1 VGHGIILKN
10 GAALA
15 PGMIC
20 CIFGIVYSYNN
31 YRPVNKEELFNLCHA
46 SLRNIIEQIFGVL
59 KRRFRILLL
68 APEYNL
74 DIQARIPVALSA
86 IHNFIRTHEP
96 GEEALLES
104 PDILTN
110 DNFGEA
116 PVAGIVE
123 QEADVQRDNI
133 AEQMWDDYLHVCE
146 ERGIIDT
153 IEDGEGDNSE
163 DDEERD
169 RSDESNDD

>member
-1 VGHGIILKN
+1 
-10 GAALA
+10 
-15 PGMIC
+15 
-20 CIFGIVYSYNN
+20 
-31 YRPVNKEELFNLCHA
+31 
-46 SLRNIIEQIFGVL
+46 
-59 KRRFRILLL
+59 L

-86 IHNFIRTHEP
+86 IHNFIRTYEP

-116 PVAGIVE
+116 PVVGIVE
-123 QEADVQRDNI
+123 QEADVRRDNI
-133 AEQMWDDYLHVCE
+133 AKQMWDDYLRVCE
-146 ERGIIDT
+146 ERRIIDMN
-153 IEDGEGDNSE
+153 EDGKGDDGE

-169 RSDESNDD
+169 CLDESNND